1 MYCMSVMD
9 VCAGSRRSG
18 GDGNMLVMAP
28 DNVVIDC
35 ICLVSALNTLSHTTN
50 TILTLEL
57 FMMQIVMWLFT
68 VRRLLSKCC

>member
-1 MYCMSVMD
+1 MD

-50 TILTLEL
+50 SVFTLH
-57 FMMQIVMWLFT
+57 
-68 VRRLLSKCC
+68 S

>member
-1 MYCMSVMD
+1 MD

-50 TILTLEL
+50 TVFTLHATDKNVVPTTSVIRGL
-57 FMMQIVMWLFT
+57 
-68 VRRLLSKCC
+68 

>member
-1 MYCMSVMD
+1 MLAVGGVTGTVLYCTVLYCTVLYCTVMDVVMD

-50 TILTLEL
+50 
-57 FMMQIVMWLFT
+57 
-68 VRRLLSKCC
+68 

>member
-1 MYCMSVMD
+1 MD

-35 ICLVSALNTLSHTTN
+35 ICLVSALKTLSHTTVLYCTVDCICLVSALNTLSHTTN
-50 TILTLEL
+50 SVFTLH
-57 FMMQIVMWLFT
+57 
-68 VRRLLSKCC
+68 S

>member
-1 MYCMSVMD
+1 MD

-50 TILTLEL
+50 TVFTLHAAQYLYLPLLAVVVLT
-57 FMMQIVMWLFT
+57 I
-68 VRRLLSKCC
+68 

>member
-1 MYCMSVMD
+1 MID

-50 TILTLEL
+50 TVFTLHNAQYL
-57 FMMQIVMWLFT
+57 FPLPIT
-68 VRRLLSKCC
+68 DYSH